1 MPVGQSAVGWRVGVY
16 WPADQ
21 AFYCGGI
28 QGFDAAAGRHEVA
41 YDDGEQGPVN
51 LGVDRVKWIL
61 PPGAAGGWMRRGGGL
76 ECLLLHPPASALEWL
91 PAVWQPEVACP
102 PPLPGSSVC
111 CLTGTSALP
120 QPPALCF

>member
-1 MPVGQSAVGWRVGVY
+1 VGQSAVGWRVGVY

-61 PPGAAGGWMRRGGGL
+61 PPGAAGGWVGGIDCPQSGM
-76 ECLLLHPPASALEWL
+76 
-91 PAVWQPEVACP
+91 VAAQAQDP
-102 PPLPGSSVC
+102 SVR
-111 CLTGTSALP
+111 CLTATFVSLLP
-120 QPPALCF
+120 FAC